1 METGNRKKRKM
12 SFTTVGGSSILTIFA
27 VLCFVVFALL
37 SLSTAKA
44 NSNLTNKATDA
55 TTNYYKA
62 DTEAE
67 EILAKIRSGK
77 DIPANVKLYKAET
90 SKKGVKRIIADNVGY
105 IGWDAFASYSCKID
119 ENQELQCEVL
129 IRWGKPSEAGYQ
141 IIKWKKVY
149 TSEWKADDSM
159 PVFSDEDAQMPGTV
173 IIDE

>member
-90 SKKGVKRIIADNVGY
+90 TKKGVKRIIADNVGY

-141 IIKWKKVY
+141 IIKCKKVY

>member
-67 EILAKIRSGK
+67 EILAKIRSGQ
-77 DIPANVKLYKAET
+77 DIPTDVKLYKAEV
-90 SKKGVKRIIADNVGY
+90 SKKGVKRIVAENVGY
-105 IGWDAFASYSCKID
+105 IGWDAFASYSCNID

-129 IRWGKPSEAGYQ
+129 VRWGKPSEAGYQ

-159 PVFSDEDAQMPGTV
+159 PVFSEEDVQMPGTV
-173 IIDE
+173 TIDE